1 MLEIFGLDATKFG
14 LEAELL
20 ALMILCADA
29 AVLLVALFS
38 TGWCRKKL
46 FHESTKS
53 TGYCMQV
60 CFGPI
65 CQVILFVVI
74 VVCMAFSAF
83 LLVTS
88 SMTWTLSKVSNGV
101 CDGPYE
107 YVVVR
112 EYLKTLHTH
121 DQRSNTHSYT
131 PPGTNDTTSV
141 EVREFWTDVVLKSD
155 IFSDIIVDDVKNF
168 VAPSGYDLCVANAK
182 LYTETGRCVMSWSWI
197 SFAQLLMISKIIF
210 TLVHLRYDMRKETE
224 KHNREEEEKEE
235 EQNDR
240 PQTRAQQYE
249 MYGNQASGIE
259 LGQSHR
265 YSNFETDDTVTISKM
280 DLLDLQRRAAYTKK
294 PPPDQVTISKH
305 DLLELKSK
313 IPTEQEKKVLL
324 AHRKGELK
332 RKDSSRTETLRQRE
346 LNILVQENRVAREK
360 IEMLERSDREQKKKI
375 GELETS
381 ISSIGLEKRIMRSKN
396 KTSVTSASAPSVPG
410 TKKSSPK
417 VLDTFISAM
426 SDGEKSDD
434 EDDPPGFTPRNALD
448 VPEGLGSPKTPGM
461 DEYA

>member
-1 MLEIFGLDATKFG
+1 
-14 LEAELL
+14 
-20 ALMILCADA
+20 
-29 AVLLVALFS
+29 
-38 TGWCRKKL
+38 
-46 FHESTKS
+46 
-53 TGYCMQV
+53 MQV

-65 CQVILFVVI
+65 CQVILFVLI

-381 ISSIGLEKRIMRSKN
+381 ISNIGLEKRNMSSKN

-410 TKKSSPK
+410 TKKPSPK

-448 VPEGLGSPKTPGM
+448 VPEGLGSPKTPGT
-461 DEYA
+461 EYRY